1 MKRKYGALRTV
12 AVIITIIA
20 WIILIIGVLGS
31 IATGALIIA
40 GTTYAD
46 GWAGDLLTGGVVAA
60 VITFIVGIIV
70 SVIYFVFLLA
80 FAQLIYLLIDV
91 ERNTRETAY
100 HFRPAKREEF
110 EPIED

>member
-31 IATGALIIA
+31 IAMGALIIA

-46 GWAGDLLTGGVVAA
+46 GWTGDLLAGGVVAA
-60 VITFIVGIIV
+60 VITFVVGIIV
-70 SVIYFVFLLA
+70 SVLHFVFLLA

-100 HFRPAKREEF
+100 HLRPGKREEF